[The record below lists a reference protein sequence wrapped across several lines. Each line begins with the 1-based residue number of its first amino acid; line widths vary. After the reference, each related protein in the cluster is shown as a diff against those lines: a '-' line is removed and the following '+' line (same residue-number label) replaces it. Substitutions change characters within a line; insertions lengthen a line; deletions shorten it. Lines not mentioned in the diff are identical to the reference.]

1 MIVPFAAG
9 GPTDVIARIVTGH
22 MAQTLGQSIIIENV
36 VGAGGTTATTRAAR
50 AANDGYTLITG
61 HMGTHAASVPLYPNL
76 AYHPEKDFEPV
87 ALLAGTPILI
97 LARKDFAPKDLKE
110 FVAYVKAN
118 ADKVN
123 AAHAGI
129 GSVSHVSCE
138 LLNSILDVK
147 PVGVPF
153 NGTGPAMNAL
163 VGGQVDY
170 MCDQIV
176 NAVPQI
182 NGGTIKAYAI
192 ATPERNPSLPN
203 VPTTAEAGL
212 PAFQAQAWNAIFAP
226 KGTPAP
232 IVARLNA
239 AAAKAL
245 DDENVRKRLLD
256 LGSVIPGPLERTPE
270 ALATLVKDE
279 IAKWIARAQAGEL
292 INAIKQIGKG
302 RSTRF
307 RPLSFAERIIIFR
320 GIIGGSRIGAVDCS
334 LRPLNSPSLERPEDL
349 ARHEPV
355 PRPARTDSRRRRGE
369 ARPHRHRHA
378 VDLRPSDA
386 LQSGGRLSDAD
397 HQEAA
402 AEVDRARAA
411 VVPDGRHQH
420 QISARTTASRS
431 GTNGPTPMAISARSM
446 ARSGAPGRR
455 RTAAAST
462 RSPTSST

>member
-1 MIVPFAAG
+1 MNLYRRMLVAGGLATLASLSALPAHAQAQPYPARAITMIVPFAAG
-9 GPTDVIARIVTGH
+9 GPTDVISRIVTGH

-110 FVAYVKAN
+110 FIAYVKAN
-118 ADKVN
+118 ESKVN
-123 AAHAGI
+123 AAHAGV
-129 GSVSHVSCE
+129 GSVSHVSCQ
-138 LLNSILDVK
+138 LLNSILDIK
-147 PVGVPF
+147 PTGVPF

-182 NGGTIKAYAI
+182 NGGTIKAYAV
-192 ATPERNPSLPN
+192 ATPARNPSLPDL
-203 VPTTAEAGL
+203 PTTTEAGL

-232 IVARLNA
+232 IIEKLNA

-256 LGSVIPGPLERTPE
+256 LGSVIPGPADRTPE
-270 ALATLVKDE
+270 ALAALVKSE
-279 IAKWIARAQAGEL
+279 IAKW
-292 INAIKQIGKG
+292 
-302 RSTRF
+302 T
-307 RPLSFAERIIIFR
+307 
-320 GIIGGSRIGAVDCS
+320 
-334 LRPLNSPSLERPEDL
+334 
-349 ARHEPV
+349 PV
-355 PRPARTDSRRRRGE
+355 LKPA
-369 ARPHRHRHA
+369 
-378 VDLRPSDA
+378 
-386 LQSGGRLSDAD
+386 
-397 HQEAA
+397 
-402 AEVDRARAA
+402 
-411 VVPDGRHQH
+411 
-420 QISARTTASRS
+420 
-431 GTNGPTPMAISARSM
+431 TN
-446 ARSGAPGRR
+446 
-455 RTAAAST
+455 
-462 RSPTSST
+462 